1 MKLSVIIVNYNVKH
15 YLYQCLE
22 SVYRAI
28 KGLDAEVFVVDNH
41 SRDGSISYVSS
52 RFERVNYVE
61 SNHNL
66 GFARAN
72 NIAIRQSQ
80 GEFVLLLNPDT
91 FVSEDSIRETLAFME
106 EHEDAG
112 AVGVKMLKSDGTKA
126 MESRRGLPTP
136 MTSFYKMTGL
146 CKRFP
151 ESRRFGHY
159 YMGYLPWDKPVEIE
173 VVSGAY
179 CMVRRS
185 ALDPSSITRG
195 RARRN
200 RRSGMCMCSMKPCS
214 SFSENIMGVRAFGSP
229 CPSRLLSTSRRPWH
243 W

>member
-106 EHEDAG
+106 EHEDSDEGFGENYYTLNGWTKVDALYVDG
-112 AVGVKMLKSDGTKA
+112 DSENNLIRKKGKMFKTTD
-126 MESRRGLPTP
+126 
-136 MTSFYKMTGL
+136 
-146 CKRFP
+146 
-151 ESRRFGHY
+151 
-159 YMGYLPWDKPVEIE
+159 YLHHLFSEEGRHPLPVELHKGTE
-173 VVSGAY
+173 ERYAS
-179 CMVRRS
+179 
-185 ALDPSSITRG
+185 
-195 RARRN
+195 
-200 RRSGMCMCSMKPCS
+200 
-214 SFSENIMGVRAFGSP
+214 
-229 CPSRLLSTSRRPWH
+229 LL
-243 W
+243 